1 METFKLVI
9 LATGLETRRG
19 PVADGTP
26 TGHNPVP
33 AEPAIPRV
41 KCAAGDDVVGVP
53 AAAVFAPVATQLGE
67 RVGAGVV
74 RRRFQYSGTT
84 G

>member
-1 METFKLVI
+1 MSRRTVDGADV
-9 LATGLETRRG
+9 LA
-19 PVADGTP
+19 VAAF
-26 TGHNPVP
+26 V
-33 AEPAIPRV
+33 
-41 KCAAGDDVVGVP
+41 
-53 AAAVFAPVATQLGE
+53 APVATPLGE